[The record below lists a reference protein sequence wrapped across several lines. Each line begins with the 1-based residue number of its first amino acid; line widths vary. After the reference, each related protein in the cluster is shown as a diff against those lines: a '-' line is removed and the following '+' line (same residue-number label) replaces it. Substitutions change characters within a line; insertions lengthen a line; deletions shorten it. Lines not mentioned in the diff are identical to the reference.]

1 MERLFES
8 RALLPAVLLAM
19 GLVACAPTAEEAALE
34 PLETED
40 VGSPVDASVTTEYD
54 IQARSSKEIVGSRL
68 PSDFPR
74 DVPLYG
80 SSSVINYGP
89 APANRRFVEL
99 SIPAQPHSVQ
109 RRYNAQ
115 IEAAGWRPGDEGE
128 FVRQGR
134 TIVVTYRQGTPG
146 TWVRIEYPT

>member
-1 MERLFES
+1 MGRLS
-8 RALLPAVLLAM
+8 KAGVASLAAVLVG
-19 GLVACAPTAEEAALE
+19 GLVACGSGAEKAGLE

-40 VGSPVDASVTTEYD
+40 VGGPVDASVTTEYD
-54 IQARSSKEIVGSRL
+54 VQARSSKEIVGSRL

-80 SSSVINYGP
+80 ASSVINYGP
-89 APANRRFVEL
+89 AQANRRFVEL
-99 SIPAQPHSVQ
+99 SVPAQPRAVE

-115 IEAAGWRPGDEGE
+115 IEAAGWQPGDEGE